1 MNCNFIRISQIMVV
15 YGIASNKVLI
25 DIWDKGYCI
34 GIVSDLTVILI
45 ISPLFDFKVLNFPL
59 LVDF

>member
-15 YGIASNKVLI
+15 YGIASNKFFI

-34 GIVSDLTVILI
+34 EIASDLTVILI
-45 ISPLFDFKVLNFPL
+45 ISSLFDFKVLNFPL

>member
-1 MNCNFIRISQIMVV
+1 MVA
-15 YGIASNKVLI
+15 YGVASNKFFI

-34 GIVSDLTVILI
+34 GIASDLTVILI
-45 ISPLFDFKVLNFPL
+45 ISSLFDFKVLNFPL

>member
-1 MNCNFIRISQIMVV
+1 MVA
-15 YGIASNKVLI
+15 YGIASNEFLI

-34 GIVSDLTVILI
+34 GIAADLTVILI